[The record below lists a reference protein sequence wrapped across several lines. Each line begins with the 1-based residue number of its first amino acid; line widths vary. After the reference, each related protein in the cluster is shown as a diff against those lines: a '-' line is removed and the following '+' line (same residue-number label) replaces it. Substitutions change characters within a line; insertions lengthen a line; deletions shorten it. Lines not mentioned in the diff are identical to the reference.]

1 LKFWAGVGWM
11 GERLL
16 YRMSS
21 KIQRRDVF
29 MSDKRY
35 DRIEAGI
42 RESYPNSCILFI
54 EEIIHAEL
62 EARWSALRD
71 KISQTRGRECQV
83 LELYHGTREEFAN
96 SIIKNGFEPAANKVS
111 AYGRGT
117 YFAKAAAYSKD
128 YAPPAADEV
137 SFMLVCDVLVGEC
150 GLYGANKVIDTAVH
164 DNSVNNLNAP
174 TIYVSPYAAGAI
186 PRFLVA
192 FHRNAR

>member
-1 LKFWAGVGWM
+1 
-11 GERLL
+11 
-16 YRMSS
+16 
-21 KIQRRDVF
+21 

-54 EEIIHAEL
+54 EEIIHPEL
-62 EARWSALRD
+62 EMRWSALRD

-96 SIIKNGFEPAANKVS
+96 AIIRDGFNPDANKVS

-117 YFAKAAAYSKD
+117 YFAKHAVYSRD
-128 YAPPAADEV
+128 FAPPAPDEV

-150 GLYGANKVIDTAVH
+150 GTYGNGAVIDCAKH
-164 DNSVNNLNAP
+164 DNSVNSLKNP
-174 TIYVSPYAAGAI
+174 TIYVSPYADGAI
-186 PRFLVA
+186 PRFLVG
-192 FHRNAR
+192 FHRNAQ